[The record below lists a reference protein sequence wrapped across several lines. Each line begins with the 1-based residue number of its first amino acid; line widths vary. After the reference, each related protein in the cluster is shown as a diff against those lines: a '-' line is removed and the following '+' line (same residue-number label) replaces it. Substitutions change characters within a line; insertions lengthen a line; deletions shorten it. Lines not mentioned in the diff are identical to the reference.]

1 MRSVTV
7 VWFVILMV
15 LTSMELLAS
24 EDNDLNQSDTSQLV
38 VEDPPQEFIPSDT
51 DPYVDQNEPPEPDNS
66 SQPSEFGD
74 QFQSGMFRG
83 SVDRG
88 SRGNNQSMPF
98 GLRRGPGSTP
108 FRSSIQ
114 LGGYFGNDSRF
125 MSGSASLNWNKR
137 KFSLQ
142 SSVNYQIDWSK
153 QNFKVSSQ
161 RQQIGNQDN
170 QQQDLPLPGNTNPN
184 QDFTP
189 NISIT
194 PSSFETSSNQNQMLN
209 LGTRLDYP
217 LGSFFLFGQTS
228 LRIDTTSLNRTSIGT
243 GVGHDLPK
251 NAKLDIGFGLTRFFG
266 EYVAADKQGYL
277 VTQNTTES
285 EVGNTATLFST
296 LEWRTRLSS
305 LINLDLSET
314 TYWYMQ
320 ENKASAELKIGT
332 NLRVTRSLFLRTSAS
347 MDYLSL
353 ERSESPFGYQI
364 QASLVYSFGGPPR

>member
-1 MRSVTV
+1 MIRVTV
-7 VWFVILMV
+7 VGLVILMI

-24 EDNDLNQSDTSQLV
+24 EDNDLNRSDTSQLV
-38 VEDPPQEFIPSDT
+38 VEDPPQEFVPSET
-51 DPYVDQNEPPEPDNS
+51 DPYVNQNEPPEPDNS
-66 SQPSEFGD
+66 FQPPEFGN

-83 SVDRG
+83 SGDR
-88 SRGNNQSMPF
+88 SFRGNNQSMPF
-98 GLRRGPGSTP
+98 SLRRGPGSTP
-108 FRSSIQ
+108 FQSSIQ

-142 SSVNYQIDWSK
+142 SSVSYQIDWSK

-170 QQQDLPLPGNTNPN
+170 QQQGLPLPGNINPN
-184 QDFTP
+184 QNFTP
-189 NISIT
+189 DTTIT
-194 PSSFETSSNQNQMLN
+194 PSSFETNSNQNQMLN

-228 LRIDTTSLNRTSIGT
+228 LRMDTTSLNRTSIGT
-243 GVGHDLPK
+243 GLGHDLPK

-266 EYVAADKQGYL
+266 EYVAENKQGYL
-277 VTQNTTES
+277 VQNTTES

-305 LINLDLSET
+305 LLNMDLSET

-332 NLRVTRSLFLRTSAS
+332 NLRVTRALFLRTSAS
-347 MDYLSL
+347 MDYLSV
-353 ERSESPFGYQI
+353 ERSEAPFGYRI

>member
-1 MRSVTV
+1 M
-7 VWFVILMV
+7 I

-24 EDNDLNQSDTSQLV
+24 EDNDLNRSDTSQLV
-38 VEDPPQEFIPSDT
+38 VEDPPQEFVPSET
-51 DPYVDQNEPPEPDNS
+51 DPYVNQNEPPEPDNS
-66 SQPSEFGD
+66 FQPPEFGN

-83 SVDRG
+83 SGDR
-88 SRGNNQSMPF
+88 SFRGNNQSMPF
-98 GLRRGPGSTP
+98 SLRRGPGSTP
-108 FRSSIQ
+108 FQSSIQ

-142 SSVNYQIDWSK
+142 SSVSYQIDWSK

-170 QQQDLPLPGNTNPN
+170 QQQGLPLPGNINPN
-184 QDFTP
+184 QNFTP
-189 NISIT
+189 DTTIT
-194 PSSFETSSNQNQMLN
+194 PSSFETNSNQNQMLN

-228 LRIDTTSLNRTSIGT
+228 LRMDTTSLNRTSIGT
-243 GVGHDLPK
+243 GLGHDLPK

-266 EYVAADKQGYL
+266 EYVAENKQGYL
-277 VTQNTTES
+277 VQNTTES

-305 LINLDLSET
+305 LLNMDLSET

-332 NLRVTRSLFLRTSAS
+332 NLRVTRALFLRTSAS
-347 MDYLSL
+347 MDYLSV
-353 ERSESPFGYQI
+353 ERSEAPFGYRI